1 MRGLAPAPIR
11 VHTGLYSLFC
21 DSTNSQVHRHVA
33 HKKPERQA
41 LQRLPKQE
49 MPGLPPTSR
58 PYSPMSPLSPMSG
71 ASSPLP
77 GLLSLCIIQ
86 NRHHYHV
93 YMHTHKH
100 THTHTHTLSLSLSR
114 THTHMQSHTHTHT
127 HTHMQYGCWRPFATV
142 YGSRPRRPPTCR
154 AASTRCG
161 SALRR
166 RTPGYM
172 HTYIYAYIYARIQ
185 IYIYA
190 YIYVNIWL

>member
-100 THTHTHTLSLSLSR
+100 THTHTLSLSLSL
-114 THTHMQSHTHTHT
+114 THTRTCSHTHTHT
-127 HTHMQYGCWRPFATV
+127 HTHTCSTAAGV
-142 YGSRPRRPPTCR
+142 LSRRCMGVAR
-154 AASTRCG
+154 AGHRLVG
-161 SALRR
+161 LLRL
-166 RTPGYM
+166 
-172 HTYIYAYIYARIQ
+172 AAAR
-185 IYIYA
+185 
-190 YIYVNIWL
+190 L